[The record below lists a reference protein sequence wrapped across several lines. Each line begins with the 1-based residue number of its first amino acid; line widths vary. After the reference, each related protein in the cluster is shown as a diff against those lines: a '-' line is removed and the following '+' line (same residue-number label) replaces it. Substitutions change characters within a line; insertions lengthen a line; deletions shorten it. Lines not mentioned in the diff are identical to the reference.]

1 MGLDPH
7 GDRLFLLHL
16 LEIYGYDTLMVSD
29 QLCCSWETT
38 WGWAFSSAAL
48 LAFLDHLSPQMF
60 LWYRFLFLY
69 IYRALHLVTVAAL
82 FHNMMRCKE
91 GVTTWCSVR
100 NFCGL
105 EPRRFRSK
113 RLNAMDGRSKAKKR
127 TSVSAKV
134 DWTAHKMTKE
144 EIQRNPV
151 ITSRQNL
158 RIEVWKC
165 TCEASFLWKKKQYC
179 FSSPFVQLVLACVWN
194 GLRLSADVAFLV
206 SSAGFKH
213 LFLKPSCQ
221 SGCVVSKGRCL
232 WSLLCKWNRYWLL
245 SR

>member
-48 LAFLDHLSPQMF
+48 LAFLDHLSPQVF
-60 LWYRFLFLY
+60 LWYHFLFLY

-82 FHNMMRCKE
+82 FHNMRCKGG

-100 NFCGL
+100 GFCGL
-105 EPRRFRSK
+105 QHFRSK
-113 RLNAMDGRSKAKKR
+113 RLNAMEGRSKAKKR

-134 DWTAHKMTKE
+134 DWTAHKMTNDE
-144 EIQRNPV
+144 MERNPA
-151 ITSRQNL
+151 ITSGQNL
-158 RIEVWKC
+158 RMEVWKC
-165 TCEASFLWKKKQYC
+165 TRETSFLWKKENYC
-179 FSSPFVQLVLACVWN
+179 FYCFYSPLC
-194 GLRLSADVAFLV
+194 S
-206 SSAGFKH
+206 
-213 LFLKPSCQ
+213 LF
-221 SGCVVSKGRCL
+221 
-232 WSLLCKWNRYWLL
+232 
-245 SR
+245 